1 MYDNLTTCIRPSLAA
16 GAAALVL
23 TLLTPADSDA
33 QQTRRVVITDL
44 PIAEQTEIRAR
55 TMASATEADELL
67 RQAEA
72 ANGSRKYVETADLF
86 ERSAKLR
93 PPGDER
99 GGRAFEK
106 AGHAY
111 FSADKFLRASR
122 AWEEAGNR
130 ALIVGDVVAAS
141 QNFMRASLA
150 AQEAGKRVRT
160 SELAWKAY
168 YLTESPQLSKNQKRE
183 LREHIRVIS
192 E

>member
-1 MYDNLTTCIRPSLAA
+1 MYNNLTTCIRPSLVA

-23 TLLTPADSDA
+23 TILTPADSDA

-44 PIAEQTEIRAR
+44 PIAEQQEIRAQ
-55 TMASATEADELL
+55 TMAGATEADELL

-72 ANGSRKYVETADLF
+72 ANRNGKFGKTAELF
-86 ERSAKLR
+86 ERSGKLR

-130 ALIVGDVVAAS
+130 ALILGDVFLAS
-141 QNFMRASLA
+141 QNYMRASLA
-150 AQEAGKRVRT
+150 AQEAGNRVRT
-160 SELAWKAY
+160 SEFAWKAY

-183 LREHIRVIS
+183 LREHIRVRS